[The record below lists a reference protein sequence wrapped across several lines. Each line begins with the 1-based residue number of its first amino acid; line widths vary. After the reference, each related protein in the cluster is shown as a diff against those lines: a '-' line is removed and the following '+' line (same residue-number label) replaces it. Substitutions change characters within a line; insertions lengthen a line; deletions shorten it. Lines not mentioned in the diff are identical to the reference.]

1 MERVMAQIEE
11 VKGKQTISKSVIKS
25 EIKSIRKVS
34 KVFRALQILKYNT
47 KLVTYKFIKRTVDIC
62 AGLVGTM
69 LLLPIMAVVKIAYLK
84 QGDHAPILF
93 KQKRIGKDGKEIEIY
108 KIRSMVCNAEDVLK
122 KLMKEDPEIRAE
134 YKKNKKLENDP
145 RVTRVGGV
153 LRKTSLDE
161 FRTVY

>member
-11 VKGKQTISKSVIKS
+11 VKDKQIISKSVIKS

-108 KIRSMVCNAEDVLK
+108 KIRSMVCNAEEVLK
-122 KLMKEDPEIRAE
+122 KLMKEDPKIRAE

-161 FRTVY
+161 FRTVH

>member
-11 VKGKQTISKSVIKS
+11 VKDKQIISKSVIKS

-122 KLMKEDPEIRAE
+122 KLMKENPEIRAE

>member
-11 VKGKQTISKSVIKS
+11 VKDKQTISKSVIKS

-84 QGDHAPILF
+84 QGDRAPILF

-161 FRTVY
+161 FRTVH

>member
-11 VKGKQTISKSVIKS
+11 VKDKQIISKSVIKS

-122 KLMKEDPEIRAE
+122 KLMKEDPKIRAE

>member
-11 VKGKQTISKSVIKS
+11 VKDKQIISKSVIKS

-34 KVFRALQILKYNT
+34 KIFRALQILKYNT

-122 KLMKEDPEIRAE
+122 KLMKEDPKIRAE

>member
-1 MERVMAQIEE
+1 M
-11 VKGKQTISKSVIKS
+11 
-25 EIKSIRKVS
+25 
-34 KVFRALQILKYNT
+34 KYNT

-108 KIRSMVCNAEDVLK
+108 KIRSMVCNAEEVLK
-122 KLMKEDPEIRAE
+122 KLMKEDPKIRS
-134 YKKNKKLENDP
+134 
-145 RVTRVGGV
+145 GI
-153 LRKTSLDE
+153 
-161 FRTVY
+161 

>member
-11 VKGKQTISKSVIKS
+11 VKDKQTISKSVIKS

-34 KVFRALQILKYNT
+34 KIFRTLQILKYNT

-69 LLLPIMAVVKIAYLK
+69 LLLPVMAVVKIAYLK

-122 KLMKEDPEIRAE
+122 KLMKEDPKIRAE

>member
-11 VKGKQTISKSVIKS
+11 VKDKQTISKSVIKS

-93 KQKRIGKDGKEIEIY
+93 KQKSIGKDGKEIEIY

-122 KLMKEDPEIRAE
+122 KLMKEDPKIRAE

>member
-1 MERVMAQIEE
+1 MERVMAQIED
-11 VKGKQTISKSVIKS
+11 VKDKQTISKSVIKS

-122 KLMKEDPEIRAE
+122 KLMKEDPKIRAE

>member
-11 VKGKQTISKSVIKS
+11 VKDKQIISKSVIKS

-34 KVFRALQILKYNT
+34 KIFRALQILKYNT

-122 KLMKEDPEIRAE
+122 KLMKENPEIRAE
-134 YKKNKKLENDP
+134 YKKSKKLENDP

>member
-11 VKGKQTISKSVIKS
+11 VKDKQIISKSVIKS